1 MTSFYER
8 IELEQMGFKSLGS
21 ELLIS
26 RNARFYMPD
35 TISLGSNVRI
45 DDFCVLSG
53 EIEIGSYIH
62 VGAYTAIYGKLGFK
76 MEDYTGISPRCII
89 FTAMDDFSGDYLIS
103 PMQPVE
109 FTNVTGGKV
118 VLKKFSQI
126 GAGCVVFPN
135 LTVEEGVVV
144 GAMSLVKESLSEW
157 MIYAG
162 IPAKYKKLRKQN
174 IKFIV

>member
-1 MTSFYER
+1 
-8 IELEQMGFKSLGS
+8 
-21 ELLIS
+21 
-26 RNARFYMPD
+26 
-35 TISLGSNVRI
+35 
-45 DDFCVLSG
+45 
-53 EIEIGSYIH
+53 
-62 VGAYTAIYGKLGFK
+62 
-76 MEDYTGISPRCII
+76 
-89 FTAMDDFSGDYLIS
+89 
-103 PMQPVE
+103 MQPVE